1 MNLCNRIETKPEQY
15 AVRLSSPS
23 DTNRLANQRSDCRS
37 PKRTLSTI
45 AGKLFSPAYT
55 APVSELA
62 AACSQ
67 ASSPA
72 TPYKRLRSA
81 SHSVQTAQINSPSER
96 RSRPSSPLNNSPL
109 LRKVPRAKAPT
120 INAEVAASDG
130 HFISSRRRPKRA
142 RKPICSRHHN
152 YQHLSIDQF
161 ATNANTALVATN
173 FPEQTHDSEEAPAG
187 ADDDIL
193 GFVDE
198 VLPDLFTKCGS
209 VISAPGIDYWSSTR
223 K

>member
-1 MNLCNRIETKPEQY
+1 M
-15 AVRLSSPS
+15 
-23 DTNRLANQRSDCRS
+23 
-37 PKRTLSTI
+37 
-45 AGKLFSPAYT
+45 
-55 APVSELA
+55 SELA

-72 TPYKRLRSA
+72 TSYKRLRTA
-81 SHSVQTAQINSPSER
+81 SHCVQTAQINPPSER

-109 LRKVPRAKAPT
+109 LRKVPRAKAT
-120 INAEVAASDG
+120 AINAEVAASDG

-152 YQHLSIDQF
+152 YFSIDQF

-173 FPEQTHDSEEAPAG
+173 FPEQTHDSGEAPAG

-193 GFVDE
+193 GFVDD
-198 VLPDLFTKCGS
+198 LPDLFTKCGS
-209 VISAPGIDYWSSTR
+209 VISAPGIDS
-223 K
+223 